1 MRVEVEIARASIVGP
16 ASIPFIPTPFYYL
29 NPLRAVRRVTITY
42 GICRPRNRVAEPLKP
57 QLSLVKPP
65 SNSASLSP
73 FLTFTPPLSSP
84 ASLSPC
90 LCLLLPL
97 SHPASLS
104 PSLALSLHLSHPP
117 SLSRCI
123 SLTLPLSHSAS
134 LSPCLSLTP
143 PPLALPP
150 SHPQCTR
157 ISLATSNDLLLSS
170 IVWWPAKD
178 GSSPR

>member
-65 SNSASLSP
+65 SNS
-73 FLTFTPPLSSP
+73 